1 MTIEIKN
8 IAKIATAKV
17 DLSGITVLAGP
28 NGSGKS
34 TVSRSLMATS
44 SLSLHMA
51 KLMEISRLKSVLELV
66 YRLFSEMQVAFDS
79 FVDFHYIEEQIWK
92 PLLSKDFWR
101 DPKMLLKWCEENFGG
116 AEERPSLGYM
126 STLSEAK
133 IKQVRDRW
141 VAFSVEVCQRLAEKD
156 QKHARS
162 VADDVVSKTFAGQV
176 KPLGRRSTVGSIIL
190 SDNGG
195 SVDVSL
201 RNGEVV
207 SCSTSGSLP
216 ISSLFYIEPLN
227 QLDSFVSSGFMPR
240 RYLRNDMDR
249 YTALE
254 YCYYNVI
261 NLDKPA
267 PMTMEEKRQWRLTC
281 ACLEIILKKIGGRLD
296 KQSHRLFFNE
306 DRDGVNLPISL
317 LNVASGIKSIASVCR
332 AIEMNV
338 LKANGLL
345 IIDEPESNLHPDW
358 QVAVAEFL
366 VSLCVKRGIKVLINT
381 HSPYMLRALRHFEK
395 KNDRNGVCAFYQM
408 IEGPD
413 GYIADP
419 VTNRVDLLFQDLF
432 APFEEVMRN

>member
-8 IAKIATAKV
+8 VAKIVTAKV
-17 DLSGITVLAGP
+17 DISGITVLAGP

-34 TVSRSLMATS
+34 TLSRSLMATS

-66 YRLFSEMQVAFDS
+66 TRLFSEIQVTFDV
-79 FVDFHYIEEQIWK
+79 FVNLHYEEEQIWK
-92 PLLSKDFWR
+92 PLLTKDFWQ
-101 DPKMLLKWCEENFGG
+101 DYEMFLKWCEENFGG
-116 AEERPSLGYM
+116 SLDRQSLGYM
-126 STLSEAK
+126 STLSSSK
-133 IKQVRDRW
+133 IRLIRDKW
-141 VAFSVEVCQRLAEKD
+141 IAFSEEVCQRLAEKD
-156 QKHARS
+156 IKHARS
-162 VADDVVSKTFAGQV
+162 VADDVVLKTFAGQV
-176 KPLGRRSTVGSIIL
+176 KPLGRRSMIGRIVL
-190 SDNGG
+190 SDDGG
-195 SVDVSL
+195 SVSISL
-201 RNGEVV
+201 KNGEVV
-207 SCSTSGSLP
+207 SCSKEGVLP
-216 ISSLFYIEPLN
+216 VSSLFYIEPLN
-227 QLDSFVSSGFMPR
+227 QLDSFESSWFIPR
-240 RYLRNDMDR
+240 RYRRNDPDR

-281 ACLEIILKKIGGRLD
+281 ACVENILKKIGGRLD
-296 KQSHRLFFNE
+296 KQTHRLFFNE
-306 DRDGVNLPISL
+306 DKNGDNISISL

-366 VSLCVKRGIKVLINT
+366 VSICAKRGIKVLINT

-395 KNDRNGVCAFYQM
+395 KSAKEGLCSFYQM
-408 IEGPD
+408 IEGPN
-413 GYIADP
+413 GYVADP
-419 VTNRVDLLFQDLF
+419 VTNKVDVLFQDLF
-432 APFEEVMRN
+432 APFEKIMRD